1 MAFIVSNSKKTPPKV
16 LVANEERV
24 VSEAIM
30 GGYTWKVFGSN
41 IIADSIDLKT
51 LEYTSENTLLSKPGK
66 LLTLSAE
73 EKFFV
78 KDAKYI
84 NILSKEEET
93 ATYKSDE
100 ASTYY
105 FVNAPEIEG
114 SYLFLINLEYY
125 GKGEAEYAIKVVVT
139 DENIYDVKKI
149 VKYKD
154 TDIFDIVKIK
164 EILNELPYSNK
175 LDGITINTVD
185 IPTSINVKYDNISVN
200 KKDLLNNTIALFSLI
215 PNLEF
220 ITYDTKVDAESIYY
234 TRTEINNIMNRNTI
248 EYAKDTELWL
258 KEVIYKEKEVKENNY
273 ITVYTSAISSSLSN
287 ISEIEIGKYIA
298 IDLGE
303 NNVSGDINEF
313 DKKVILKNLNNEYEN
328 ILLVDGSKFNNE
340 KGTIIFV
347 NLLENDD
354 NTNSNINVKIESSDN
369 KKYDYSYKI
378 TPSGD
383 SVFLE
388 SNIEN
393 NIDKE

>member
-1 MAFIVSNSKKTPPKV
+1 MAFIISNSKKTPPKV
-16 LVANEERV
+16 LVANEERII
-24 VSEAIM
+24 SEAIL

-51 LEYTSENTLLSKPGK
+51 LEYTSENTVISRPGK

-73 EKFFV
+73 EKFSV

-84 NILSKEEET
+84 NILSSEEET

-100 ASTYY
+100 ASAYY

-139 DENIYDVKKI
+139 DENIYDVKEM
-149 VKYKD
+149 VKHKN

-164 EILNELPYSNK
+164 EILNDLPYSNK
-175 LDGITINTVD
+175 LAGITINTVD
-185 IPTSINVKYDNISVN
+185 TPKSINVKYDNISVD

-215 PNLEF
+215 PNLGF
-220 ITYDTKVDAESIYY
+220 ISYDTKVDAESIYY
-234 TRTEINNIMNRNTI
+234 TRTEINNMMNRNVL
-248 EYAKDTELWL
+248 EYVEDTELWL
-258 KEVIYKEKEVKENNY
+258 KEVIYKEKNVKENNY
-273 ITVYTSAISSSLSN
+273 ITIYTSAISSSLSN
-287 ISEIEIGKYIA
+287 FSGNEIGEYIA

-303 NNVSGDINEF
+303 NIASGDIDEF
-313 DKKVILKNLNNEYEN
+313 DKKEILKNLNNEYEN
-328 ILLVDGSKFNNE
+328 ILLVNGNDFNNQ
-340 KGTIIFV
+340 KGTTLFV
-347 NLLENDD
+347 DLLESDD
-354 NTNSNINVKIESSDN
+354 NIISSINIKIQNSQN

-378 TPSGD
+378 TQSGD

-388 SNIEN
+388 SNI
-393 NIDKE
+393 DKE